1 MGGNFRKILN
11 KYGVNHRV
19 ATPYHPQTSGQVDLS
34 NKKIKTILQKTVNTS
49 RKDWSM
55 RINDSL
61 RHIALHPNPMGTT
74 PYKMFYGKACHLPL
88 ELEHRAFW
96 AIKKFNYDFKATGE
110 KRLLD
115 IQDLDELR
123 CEAYESARLFKEKV
137 KRWHDK
143 KIQKKESKQG
153 DKVLLF
159 NSRLKLSAGKLRSKW
174 EGPYDVEEANPSS
187 AAKLKGKSPSSSWI
201 VNDQHL
207 KHYRVNKVN
216 NIFEVRMVSTEEFI
230 EDTHV
235 TTYDEKSFVDIFA
248 S

>member
-1 MGGNFRKILN
+1 MPTSHADAATSIKMIKDIIFPIFGVPRVLITDGGTHFMGGTFRKILN

-61 RHIALHPNPMGTT
+61 WHIALHPNPMGTT

-174 EGPYDVEEANPSS
+174 EGPYDVEEAYPSG
-187 AAKLKGKSPSSSWI
+187 AVKLKGQSASSS
-201 VNDQHL
+201 
-207 KHYRVNKVN
+207 
-216 NIFEVRMVSTEEFI
+216 
-230 EDTHV
+230 
-235 TTYDEKSFVDIFA
+235 
-248 S
+248 